1 MTLLITAVIYLLF
14 FFFHVEYDNSS
25 EGDADNGGRNVDTA
39 DDDIDDFI
47 DNAVAIVVLLIDVEN
62 ESDWLIWYDD
72 DSDDDDIVG
81 VMVVDDC
88 SIVSYVMAID
98 YSLRNSI

>member
-1 MTLLITAVIYLLF
+1 M
-14 FFFHVEYDNSS
+14 
-25 EGDADNGGRNVDTA
+25 
-39 DDDIDDFI
+39 
-47 DNAVAIVVLLIDVEN
+47 LLIDVEN

-72 DSDDDDIVG
+72 DSDDDDIVV

>member
-1 MTLLITAVIYLLF
+1 MTRLLIDVADNGCYLFIF

-47 DNAVAIVVLLIDVEN
+47 DNAVAIVVLLAMSRMKVI
-62 ESDWLIWYDD
+62 
-72 DSDDDDIVG
+72 G
-81 VMVVDDC
+81 
-88 SIVSYVMAID
+88 
-98 YSLRNSI
+98 